1 MHNNT
6 IYIVLGVVAV
16 IYIVISMNNR
26 RVGKDRKSRRFMDGY
41 ERKAGKKR
49 DEDQK

>member
-1 MHNNT
+1 MYNNS
-6 IYIVLGVVAV
+6 IYIILGVVAV

-26 RVGKDRKSRRFMDGY
+26 RIGKDRKSRRFMDGY
-41 ERKAGKKR
+41 ERKAERKR